1 MLVATAAARSVG
13 AGIDAGEPH
22 VEQQA
27 GRPGQ
32 RTAVIVN
39 PVTLDQA
46 AAAALQC
53 WATKS
58 A

>member
-1 MLVATAAARSVG
+1 MPPATAVARSVG
-13 AGIDAGEPH
+13 AGVDAGEPH
-22 VEQQA
+22 VEQWV
-27 GRPGQ
+27 GRSGQ
-32 RTAVIVN
+32 RAAVIVN